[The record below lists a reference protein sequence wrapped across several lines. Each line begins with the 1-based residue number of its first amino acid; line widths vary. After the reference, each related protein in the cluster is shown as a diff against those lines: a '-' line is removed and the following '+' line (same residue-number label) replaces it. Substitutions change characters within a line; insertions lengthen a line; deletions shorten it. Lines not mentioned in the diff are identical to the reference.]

1 MKDLYLIRHAA
12 SVPAGHLYG
21 RTDADIGDIAPETIR
36 FLQSRLARCTA
47 IYSSPARRCVKSCH
61 AVFPQ
66 GNASVQHNPT
76 EIPQFWEQSFGT
88 WEGLAYDKLPD
99 IGDLSGEALTHFTP
113 PDGES
118 FVDVCKRVQPALL
131 DLVAQ
136 DSAEAIAIF
145 GHAGMIRAI
154 LALAFGSQ
162 TAALRCEI
170 GHLSLTRLRVLPQQ
184 QFSVVC
190 INATS

>member
-1 MKDLYLIRHAA
+1 MHLYLQQPGQTLCKKL
-12 SVPAGHLYG
+12 SCGFSQG
-21 RTDADIGDIAPETIR
+21 
-36 FLQSRLARCTA
+36 F
-47 IYSSPARRCVKSCH
+47 SSESYK
-61 AVFPQ
+61 
-66 GNASVQHNPT
+66 PT
-76 EIPQFWEQSFGT
+76 EIPQFWEQSFGA
-88 WEGLAYDKLPD
+88 WEGLAFDKLPD

-118 FVDVCKRVQPALL
+118 FADVCKRVQPALL
-131 DLVAQ
+131 DLLAQ
-136 DSAEAIAIF
+136 DPAEAIAIF